1 MVLRN
6 KQLVE
11 AVFSL
16 NKRIKV
22 LENFKILTRNNDVRD
37 LVLVEEVSDFVHQ
50 NLDWMVWHFVDLPL
64 SQIPYTL
71 RDIIV
76 LAFRALRGERS
87 RAQVAFY

>member
-22 LENFKILTRNNDVRD
+22 LENFKILSRNNDVRD

>member
-16 NKRIKV
+16 NERIKV

-37 LVLVEEVSDFVHQ
+37 LVLVEEVSDFVH
-50 NLDWMVWHFVDLPL
+50 
-64 SQIPYTL
+64 
-71 RDIIV
+71 
-76 LAFRALRGERS
+76 
-87 RAQVAFY
+87 